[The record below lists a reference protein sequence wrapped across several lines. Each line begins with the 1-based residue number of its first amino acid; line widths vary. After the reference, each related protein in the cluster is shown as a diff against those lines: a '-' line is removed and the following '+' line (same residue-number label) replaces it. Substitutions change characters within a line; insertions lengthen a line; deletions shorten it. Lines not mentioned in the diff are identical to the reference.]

1 MLSYQQIRNER
12 QWKSSTGLSE
22 QQFHRLVKYF
32 GETYEFFQGV
42 SLSTLAARTEVDL
55 LLPTYADCLF
65 LVLFQLKNGLC

>member
-32 GETYEFFQGV
+32 GETYEFFK
-42 SLSTLAARTEVDL
+42 E
-55 LLPTYADCLF
+55 CL
-65 LVLFQLKNGLC
+65 

>member
-42 SLSTLAARTEVDL
+42 SLSTLAARTEVDSTYC
-55 LLPTYADCLF
+55 LPTRTACF
-65 LVLFQLKNGLC
+65 WSCSA